1 MSFSIAIVGPHE
13 EILGFSALGFR
24 TFSVDTAEE
33 AKEVLFDLKKRI
45 TNEEDGEETETF
57 GIIFVIEDFIKTIPA
72 DEYTKLTSGALPSI
86 ISLPGNRGSTG
97 FGNEKIRR
105 IVEKA
110 VGSDIFGNE

>member
-1 MSFSIAIVGPHE
+1 MKYSIAIVGPKE
-13 EILGFSALGFR
+13 EILGFAAIGVH
-24 TFSVDTAEE
+24 TFSADTTEKACD
-33 AKEVLFDLKKRI
+33 VLFQLKKDMLA
-45 TNEEDGEETETF
+45 DGSQESGKKF
-57 GIIFVIEDFIKTIPA
+57 AIIFVIESVFRDIPQE
-72 DEYTKLTSGALPSI
+72 DYDKLSTGALPAI